1 MDKIKNLEIVAKILR
16 NHDGYKKKKDSNRSS
31 RFDFSFDKEM
41 RCIEIYN
48 AERGNDLFL
57 WDEFAGLA
65 DAIDGLSHYFI
76 CKKGQ
81 VVLEIY

>member
-1 MDKIKNLEIVAKILR
+1 MDKIKSLEIVAKILC
-16 NHDGYKKKKDSNRSS
+16 NHDGYKKNKDSNRLS

-41 RCIEIYN
+41 KRIEIFN
-48 AERGNDLFL
+48 AERDNDLFL

-76 CKKGQ
+76 CKNGQ

>member
-1 MDKIKNLEIVAKILR
+1 MDKIKSLEIVAKILR

-31 RFDFSFDKEM
+31 RFDFNFDKEM
-41 RCIEIYN
+41 KRIEIFN
-48 AERGNDLFL
+48 AERDNDLFL

-65 DAIDGLSHYFI
+65 DGIDGLSHYYI
-76 CKKGQ
+76 CKKDQ

>member
-1 MDKIKNLEIVAKILR
+1 MDKIKSLEIVAKILR
-16 NHDGYKKKKDSNRSS
+16 NHDGYKKNKDSNRLS

-41 RCIEIYN
+41 KQIEIFN
-48 AERGNDLFL
+48 AERDEDLYL

-76 CKKGQ
+76 CKRSQ
-81 VVLEIY
+81 VVLKIY